1 MDLTI
6 VNFNNYKKAIKIQ
19 NDEAWLAWF
28 GILPKYQHK
37 GYGKKLL
44 EKTINLAQKQ
54 GYKTLRLYTDKSDK
68 IIKIYNKIS
77 QNLK

>member
-28 GILPKYQHK
+28 GILPKYRHK

-44 EKTINLAQKQ
+44 EKTINLAQK
-54 GYKTLRLYTDKSDK
+54 
-68 IIKIYNKIS
+68 
-77 QNLK
+77 